1 MIPIEPPSTS
11 CMFIAASSRRMR
23 TGCRLCA
30 FVWIGALAICA
41 SDARAQM
48 ETVKVGAPAGWQLVW
63 ADEFDGAAGAGPDPA
78 KWTFD
83 LGSGPG
89 NHELETYTS
98 ARANVEQ
105 RDGRLVVTAI
115 KEAKTGE
122 EKVEG
127 EKVSG
132 EKIAGMERKAGAAD
146 AKAAEPVYTSGRI
159 KTQGLFA
166 QTYGRF
172 EARMRLPLGKGIWPA
187 FWLLGGDIAT
197 VGWPQ
202 CGEIDVMENI
212 GEPGVS
218 HSTLHGPGYS
228 GGKAVTAQY
237 ALPAGEALDT
247 SFHVYAVVW
256 APNDIRFLLDEELV
270 AERTPADLPAGTKWV
285 FDHPFF
291 IILNL
296 AVGGDWP
303 GYPDAT
309 TRFPQTMLV
318 DYVRVYTRTP

>member
-1 MIPIEPPSTS
+1 MILVEPPSKSSNSVGTS
-11 CMFIAASSRRMR
+11 TRVARLRRR
-23 TGCRLCA
+23 GATLL
-30 FVWIGALAICA
+30 WIGLLTAIGL
-41 SDARAQM
+41 DAQTR
-48 ETVKVGAPAGWQLVW
+48 VGSVRQAAPAGWQLVW
-63 ADEFDGAAGAGPDPA
+63 ADEFDGAAGTGPDPA

-115 KEAKTGE
+115 KVGKTGE
-122 EKVEG
+122 EKED
-127 EKVSG
+127 K
-132 EKIAGMERKAGAAD
+132 KKAAGAAE
-146 AKAAEPVYTSGRI
+146 AAETVYTSGRI

-166 QTYGRF
+166 QRYGRF

-237 ALPAGEALDT
+237 ALPAGEAVDT
-247 SFHVYAVVW
+247 GFHVYAVEW
-256 APNDIRFLLDEELV
+256 APNDIKFLLDEKLV

-291 IILNL
+291 IIFNL

-309 TRFPQTMLV
+309 TKFPQTMLV